1 MSYKKEQALEFIDML
16 APIAQKAF
24 NNIGK
29 ILPSIC
35 IAMAIVESNCGQSSI
50 MKKNNAL
57 LGQKVG
63 TGKTAKKYWSGK
75 FFVSRT
81 KEEYTVGTHTIIKS
95 AFRAYDSVEQCV
107 FNYYELLNTS
117 LYKKVVSNVDYK
129 TQMQQIKDCGYMTS
143 STEVSSVISIIEKYN
158 LTIYDIKNDS
168 KSDNENDNENYNEN
182 DNNVTVY
189 TVKKNDTLWGIAS
202 KYYGYGI
209 KWRIIYDY
217 NNLSST
223 ILRVGQKLII
233 P

>member
-95 AFRAYDSVEQCV
+95 AFRAYDSAEQCV

-117 LYKKVVSNVDYK
+117 LYKKVASNVDYK

-143 STEVSSVISIIEKYN
+143 STEVNSVISIIEKYN
-158 LTIYDIKNDS
+158 LTIYDTKNDS
-168 KSDNENDNENYNEN
+168 ENSIEKEINSA
-182 DNNVTVY
+182 TVY

>member
-35 IAMAIVESNCGQSSI
+35 IAMAIVESNCGQSNI

-63 TGKTAKKYWSGK
+63 TGKTAKKYWNGK

-95 AFRAYDSVEQCV
+95 AFRSYDSIEQCV
-107 FNYYELLNTS
+107 FN
-117 LYKKVVSNVDYK
+117 
-129 TQMQQIKDCGYMTS
+129 
-143 STEVSSVISIIEKYN
+143 
-158 LTIYDIKNDS
+158 
-168 KSDNENDNENYNEN
+168 
-182 DNNVTVY
+182 
-189 TVKKNDTLWGIAS
+189 
-202 KYYGYGI
+202 
-209 KWRIIYDY
+209 
-217 NNLSST
+217 
-223 ILRVGQKLII
+223 
-233 P
+233 

>member
-1 MSYKKEQALEFIDML
+1 MSYKKEQALEFINML

-29 ILPSIC
+29 ILPSVC
-35 IAMAIVESNCGQSSI
+35 IAMAIVESNCGQSNI

-117 LYKKVVSNVDYK
+117 LYKKVASNVDYK

-143 STEVSSVISIIEKYN
+143 STEVNSVISIIEKYN
-158 LTIYDIKNDS
+158 LTIYDTKNDS
-168 KSDNENDNENYNEN
+168 ENSIEKEINSA
-182 DNNVTVY
+182 TVY

>member
-16 APIAQKAF
+16 APIAQKAY

-129 TQMQQIKDCGYMTS
+129 TQIQQIKDCGYMTS
-143 STEVSSVISIIEKYN
+143 STEVNSVISIIEKYN
-158 LTIYDIKNDS
+158 LTIYDTKNDS
-168 KSDNENDNENYNEN
+168 ENSIEKEINSA
-182 DNNVTVY
+182 TVY

>member
-29 ILPSIC
+29 ILPSVC

-95 AFRAYDSVEQCV
+95 AFRAYDSIEQCV

-129 TQMQQIKDCGYMTS
+129 TQMQQIKDCGYMSS
-143 STEVSSVISIIEKYN
+143 STEVNSVISIIEKYN
-158 LTIYDIKNDS
+158 LTIYDTKNDS
-168 KSDNENDNENYNEN
+168 ENSIEKEINSA
-182 DNNVTVY
+182 TIY

-223 ILRVGQKLII
+223 ILRVGQELII

>member
-63 TGKTAKKYWSGK
+63 TGKTAKKYWGGK

-95 AFRAYDSVEQCV
+95 AFRAYDSIEQCV

-143 STEVSSVISIIEKYN
+143 STEVNSVISIIEKYN
-158 LTIYDIKNDS
+158 LTIYDTKNDS
-168 KSDNENDNENYNEN
+168 ENSIEKEINSA
-182 DNNVTVY
+182 TVY

>member
-95 AFRAYDSVEQCV
+95 AFRAYDSIEQCV

-117 LYKKVVSNVDYK
+117 LYKKVASNVDYK
-129 TQMQQIKDCGYMTS
+129 TQIQQIKDCGYMTS
-143 STEVSSVISIIEKYN
+143 STEVNSVISIIEKYN
-158 LTIYDIKNDS
+158 LTIYDTKNDS
-168 KSDNENDNENYNEN
+168 ENSIEKEINSA
-182 DNNVTVY
+182 TVY

>member
-35 IAMAIVESNCGQSSI
+35 IAMAIVESNCGQSNI

-63 TGKTAKKYWSGK
+63 TGKTAKKYWSGN

-143 STEVSSVISIIEKYN
+143 STEVNSVISIIEKYN
-158 LTIYDIKNDS
+158 LTIYDTKNDS
-168 KSDNENDNENYNEN
+168 EKEINSA
-182 DNNVTVY
+182 TVY

>member
-29 ILPSIC
+29 ILPSVC

-129 TQMQQIKDCGYMTS
+129 TQIQQIKDCGYMTS
-143 STEVSSVISIIEKYN
+143 STEVNSVISIIEKYN
-158 LTIYDIKNDS
+158 LTIYDTKNDS
-168 KSDNENDNENYNEN
+168 ENSIEKEINSA
-182 DNNVTVY
+182 TVY

>member
-29 ILPSIC
+29 ILPSVC
-35 IAMAIVESNCGQSSI
+35 IAMAIVESNCGQSNI

-95 AFRAYDSVEQCV
+95 AFRAYDNVEQCV

-143 STEVSSVISIIEKYN
+143 STEVNSVISIIEKYN
-158 LTIYDIKNDS
+158 LTIYDTKNDS
-168 KSDNENDNENYNEN
+168 ENSIEKEINSA
-182 DNNVTVY
+182 TVY

>member
-35 IAMAIVESNCGQSSI
+35 IAMAIVESNCGQSNI

-95 AFRAYDSVEQCV
+95 AFRAYDSIEQCV

-117 LYKKVVSNVDYK
+117 LYKKVASNVDYK

-143 STEVSSVISIIEKYN
+143 STEVNSVISIIEKYN
-158 LTIYDIKNDS
+158 LTIYDTKNDS
-168 KSDNENDNENYNEN
+168 ENSVEKEINSA
-182 DNNVTVY
+182 TVY

>member
-95 AFRAYDSVEQCV
+95 AFRAYDSIEQCV

-117 LYKKVVSNVDYK
+117 LYKKVSSNVDYK

-143 STEVSSVISIIEKYN
+143 STEVNSVISIIEKYN
-158 LTIYDIKNDS
+158 LTIYDTKNDS
-168 KSDNENDNENYNEN
+168 ENSIEKEINSA
-182 DNNVTVY
+182 TVY

>member
-35 IAMAIVESNCGQSSI
+35 IAMAIVESNCGQSDI

-95 AFRAYDSVEQCV
+95 AFRAYDSIEQCV

-117 LYKKVVSNVDYK
+117 LYKKVASNVDYK

-143 STEVSSVISIIEKYN
+143 STEVNSVISIIEKYN
-158 LTIYDIKNDS
+158 LTIYDTKNDS
-168 KSDNENDNENYNEN
+168 ENSIEKEINSA
-182 DNNVTVY
+182 TVY

>member
-35 IAMAIVESNCGQSSI
+35 IAMAIVESNCGQSNI

-107 FNYYELLNTS
+107 FNYYELLNTN

-143 STEVSSVISIIEKYN
+143 STEVNSVISIIEKYN
-158 LTIYDIKNDS
+158 LTIYDTKNDS
-168 KSDNENDNENYNEN
+168 ENSIEKEINSA
-182 DNNVTVY
+182 TVY

>member
-35 IAMAIVESNCGQSSI
+35 IAMAIVESNCGQSNI

-95 AFRAYDSVEQCV
+95 AFRAYDSIEQCV

-143 STEVSSVISIIEKYN
+143 STEVNSVISIIEKYN
-158 LTIYDIKNDS
+158 LTIYDTKNDS
-168 KSDNENDNENYNEN
+168 ENSIEKEINSA
-182 DNNVTVY
+182 TVY

>member
-35 IAMAIVESNCGQSSI
+35 IAMAIVESNCGQSNI

-95 AFRAYDSVEQCV
+95 AFRAYDSIEQCV

-143 STEVSSVISIIEKYN
+143 STEVNSVISIIEKYN
-158 LTIYDIKNDS
+158 LTIYDTKKDS
-168 KSDNENDNENYNEN
+168 ENSIEKEINSA
-182 DNNVTVY
+182 TVY

>member
-143 STEVSSVISIIEKYN
+143 STEVNSVISIIEKYN
-158 LTIYDIKNDS
+158 LTIYDTKNDS
-168 KSDNENDNENYNEN
+168 ENSIEKEINS
-182 DNNVTVY
+182 VTVY

>member
-1 MSYKKEQALEFIDML
+1 MSYKKEQALEFIDMI

-35 IAMAIVESNCGQSSI
+35 IAMAIVESNCGQSNI

-117 LYKKVVSNVDYK
+117 LYKKVASNVDYK

-143 STEVSSVISIIEKYN
+143 STEVNSVISIIEKYN
-158 LTIYDIKNDS
+158 LTIYDTKNDS
-168 KSDNENDNENYNEN
+168 ENSIEKEINSA
-182 DNNVTVY
+182 TVY

>member
-35 IAMAIVESNCGQSSI
+35 IAMAIVESNCGQSNI

-143 STEVSSVISIIEKYN
+143 STEVNSVISIIEKYN
-158 LTIYDIKNDS
+158 LTIYDTKNDS
-168 KSDNENDNENYNEN
+168 ENSIEKEINSA
-182 DNNVTVY
+182 TVY

>member
-29 ILPSIC
+29 ILPSVC
-35 IAMAIVESNCGQSSI
+35 IAMAIVESNCGQSNI

-117 LYKKVVSNVDYK
+117 LYKKVISNVDYK

-143 STEVSSVISIIEKYN
+143 STEVNSVISIIEKYN
-158 LTIYDIKNDS
+158 LTIYDTKNDS
-168 KSDNENDNENYNEN
+168 ENSIEKEINSA
-182 DNNVTVY
+182 TVY

>member
-35 IAMAIVESNCGQSSI
+35 IAMAIVESNCGQSNI

-63 TGKTAKKYWSGK
+63 TGKTAKKYWGGR

-143 STEVSSVISIIEKYN
+143 STEVNSVISIIEKYN
-158 LTIYDIKNDS
+158 LTIYDTKNDS
-168 KSDNENDNENYNEN
+168 ENSIEKEVNSA
-182 DNNVTVY
+182 TVY

>member
-24 NNIGK
+24 KNIGK

-81 KEEYTVGTHTIIKS
+81 KEEYTVGTNTIIKS

-117 LYKKVVSNVDYK
+117 LYKKVASNVDYK

-143 STEVSSVISIIEKYN
+143 STEVNSVISIIEKYN
-158 LTIYDIKNDS
+158 LTIYDTKNDS
-168 KSDNENDNENYNEN
+168 EKEINSA
-182 DNNVTVY
+182 TVY

>member
-63 TGKTAKKYWSGK
+63 TGKTAKKYWGGK

-95 AFRAYDSVEQCV
+95 AFRAYDSIEQCV

-117 LYKKVVSNVDYK
+117 LYKRVVGDVDYK
-129 TQMQQIKDCGYMTS
+129 TQIQQIKDCGYMTS
-143 STEVSSVISIIEKYN
+143 STEVNSVISIIEKYN
-158 LTIYDIKNDS
+158 LTIYDTKNDS
-168 KSDNENDNENYNEN
+168 ENRIEKEINSA
-182 DNNVTVY
+182 TIY

>member
-35 IAMAIVESNCGQSSI
+35 IAMAIVESDCGQSNI

-63 TGKTAKKYWSGK
+63 TGRTAKKYWSGK

-143 STEVSSVISIIEKYN
+143 STEVNSVISLIEKYN

-168 KSDNENDNENYNEN
+168 ENSIEKEMNSA
-182 DNNVTVY
+182 TVY
-189 TVKKNDTLWGIAS
+189 TVEKNDTLWGIAS

>member
-129 TQMQQIKDCGYMTS
+129 TQLQQIKDCGYMTS
-143 STEVSSVISIIEKYN
+143 STEVNSVISIIEKYN
-158 LTIYDIKNDS
+158 LTIYDTKNDS
-168 KSDNENDNENYNEN
+168 ENSIEKEINSA
-182 DNNVTVY
+182 TVY

>member
-95 AFRAYDSVEQCV
+95 AFRAYDSIEQCV

-129 TQMQQIKDCGYMTS
+129 TQIQQIKDCGYMTS
-143 STEVSSVISIIEKYN
+143 STEVNSVISIIEKYN
-158 LTIYDIKNDS
+158 LTIYDTKNDS
-168 KSDNENDNENYNEN
+168 ENSIEKEINSA
-182 DNNVTVY
+182 TVY

>member
-29 ILPSIC
+29 ILPSVC
-35 IAMAIVESNCGQSSI
+35 IAMAIVESNCGQSNI

-143 STEVSSVISIIEKYN
+143 STEVNSVISIIEKYN
-158 LTIYDIKNDS
+158 LTIYDTKNDS
-168 KSDNENDNENYNEN
+168 ENSVEKEINSA
-182 DNNVTVY
+182 TVY

>member
-143 STEVSSVISIIEKYN
+143 STEVNSVISLIEKYN
-158 LTIYDIKNDS
+158 LTIYDTKNDS
-168 KSDNENDNENYNEN
+168 ENSIEKQINSA
-182 DNNVTVY
+182 TVY

-223 ILRVGQKLII
+223 ILKVGQKLII

>member
-1 MSYKKEQALEFIDML
+1 MSYKKEQALEFINML

-35 IAMAIVESNCGQSSI
+35 IAMAIVESNCGQSNI

-95 AFRAYDSVEQCV
+95 AFRAYDSIEQCV

-117 LYKKVVSNVDYK
+117 LYKKVASNVDYK

-143 STEVSSVISIIEKYN
+143 STEVNSVISIIEKYN

-168 KSDNENDNENYNEN
+168 DNSIEKEINSA
-182 DNNVTVY
+182 TVY
-189 TVKKNDTLWGIAS
+189 TVEKNDTLWGIAS

>member
-35 IAMAIVESNCGQSSI
+35 IAMAIVESNCGQSNI

-95 AFRAYDSVEQCV
+95 AFRAYDSIEQCL

-117 LYKKVVSNVDYK
+117 LYKRVASNVDYK

-143 STEVSSVISIIEKYN
+143 STEVNSVISIIEKYN
-158 LTIYDIKNDS
+158 LTIYDTKNDS
-168 KSDNENDNENYNEN
+168 ENSIEKEINSA
-182 DNNVTVY
+182 TVY

>member
-35 IAMAIVESNCGQSSI
+35 IAMAIVESNCGQSNI

-117 LYKKVVSNVDYK
+117 LYKKVASNVDYK

-143 STEVSSVISIIEKYN
+143 STEVNSVISIIEKYN
-158 LTIYDIKNDS
+158 LTIYDTKNDS
-168 KSDNENDNENYNEN
+168 ENSIEKEINSA
-182 DNNVTVY
+182 TVY

>member
-35 IAMAIVESNCGQSSI
+35 IAMAIVESDCGQSSI

-63 TGKTAKKYWSGK
+63 TGKTAKKYWGGK

-129 TQMQQIKDCGYMTS
+129 TQIQQIKDCGYMTS
-143 STEVSSVISIIEKYN
+143 STEVNSVISIIEKYN
-158 LTIYDIKNDS
+158 LTIYDTKNDS
-168 KSDNENDNENYNEN
+168 ENSIEKEMNSA
-182 DNNVTVY
+182 TVY

>member
-35 IAMAIVESNCGQSSI
+35 IAMAIVESDCGQSRNK
-50 MKKNNAL
+50 KKNNAL

-143 STEVSSVISIIEKYN
+143 STEVNSVISLIEKYN

-168 KSDNENDNENYNEN
+168 DNSIEKEMNSA
-182 DNNVTVY
+182 TVY
-189 TVKKNDTLWGIAS
+189 TVEKNDTLWGIAS

>member
-107 FNYYELLNTS
+107 FNYYELLNTN

-143 STEVSSVISIIEKYN
+143 STEVNSVISIIEKYN
-158 LTIYDIKNDS
+158 LTIYDTKNDS
-168 KSDNENDNENYNEN
+168 ENSIEKEINSA
-182 DNNVTVY
+182 TVY

>member
-29 ILPSIC
+29 ILPSVC
-35 IAMAIVESNCGQSSI
+35 IAMAIVESNCGQSNI

-143 STEVSSVISIIEKYN
+143 STEVNSVISLIEKYN

-168 KSDNENDNENYNEN
+168 ENSIEKEM
-182 DNNVTVY
+182 NNATVY
-189 TVKKNDTLWGIAS
+189 TVEKNDTLWGIAS

>member
-35 IAMAIVESNCGQSSI
+35 IAMAIVESNCGQSNI

-95 AFRAYDSVEQCV
+95 AFRAYDSIEQCV

-129 TQMQQIKDCGYMTS
+129 TQIQQIKDCGYMTS
-143 STEVSSVISIIEKYN
+143 STEVNSVISIIEKYN
-158 LTIYDIKNDS
+158 LTIYDTK
-168 KSDNENDNENYNEN
+168 NDNENSIEKEINSA
-182 DNNVTVY
+182 TVY

>member
-29 ILPSIC
+29 ILPSVC
-35 IAMAIVESNCGQSSI
+35 IAMAIVESNCGQSNI

-63 TGKTAKKYWSGK
+63 TGKTAKKYWSCK

-143 STEVSSVISIIEKYN
+143 STEVNSVISIIEKYN
-158 LTIYDIKNDS
+158 LTIYDTKNDS
-168 KSDNENDNENYNEN
+168 ENSA
-182 DNNVTVY
+182 TVY

>member
-29 ILPSIC
+29 ILPSVC
-35 IAMAIVESNCGQSSI
+35 IAMAIVESNCGQSNI

-63 TGKTAKKYWSGK
+63 TGKTAKKYWGGK

-95 AFRAYDSVEQCV
+95 AFRAYDSLEQCV

-129 TQMQQIKDCGYMTS
+129 TQIQQIKDCGYMTS
-143 STEVSSVISIIEKYN
+143 STEVNSVISIIEKYN
-158 LTIYDIKNDS
+158 LTIYDTKNDS
-168 KSDNENDNENYNEN
+168 GNSIEKEMNSA
-182 DNNVTVY
+182 TVY

>member
-95 AFRAYDSVEQCV
+95 AFRAYDSLEQCV

-117 LYKKVVSNVDYK
+117 LYKKVSSNVDYK

-143 STEVSSVISIIEKYN
+143 STEVNSVISIIEKYN
-158 LTIYDIKNDS
+158 LTIYDTKNDS
-168 KSDNENDNENYNEN
+168 ENSIEKEINSA
-182 DNNVTVY
+182 TVY

>member
-35 IAMAIVESNCGQSSI
+35 IAMAIVESNCGQSNI

-95 AFRAYDSVEQCV
+95 AFRAYDSIEQCV

-117 LYKKVVSNVDYK
+117 LYKKVASNVDYK

-143 STEVSSVISIIEKYN
+143 STEVNSVISIIEKYN
-158 LTIYDIKNDS
+158 LTIYDTKNDS
-168 KSDNENDNENYNEN
+168 EKEINSA
-182 DNNVTVY
+182 TVY